1 MKEIQEKIIRL
12 RDELHQHNHRYYIED
27 APIISDFAFDQLLEE
42 LQELEIQY
50 PQFQDPNSPTQRVGG
65 DVTKSFDTVA
75 HRYPMYSLSNTY
87 SKEELLQWEERI
99 RKILGSEAV
108 ISYTCELKFDGAS
121 ISLTYENGELV
132 QALTRGDGIQGDA
145 ITTNIKTI
153 KTIPLKLN
161 GDYPPFFEIRGEII
175 LPWEGFHKMNQE
187 RAALGEPLYSN
198 PRNTA
203 SGSLKLQDSRLVAA
217 RPLTCFLYGLAGEQ
231 LPIDAQ
237 YQALQKAREWGFKVP
252 DSARLVHSI
261 DAVFDF
267 ITEWDV
273 KRKDLPY
280 EIDGIVIKVNSLS
293 QQEILG
299 FTAKA
304 PRWAMAY
311 KYKAEQATTV
321 LEGVHY
327 QVGRTGAVTPVAQ
340 LKPVLISGTI
350 VKRASLHNAD
360 QIEKLALRIGDTVF
374 VEKGG
379 EIIPK
384 ITAVKID
391 ERGAQ
396 ENAVHFITHC
406 PECGSSLE
414 REEGEAQHYCKN
426 EAACPP
432 QQIGKIQHFISRK
445 AMDIEGLGGETVSL
459 LFHEGLLSNVADLYR
474 LQKEQI
480 LPLERMAEKSVTNL
494 LEGIEKSKEKPFS
507 KVLFGLGIRYV
518 GETVAKRLTKAFGS
532 LDELQSASVTTLT
545 AIEEIGERIAQ
556 SLVTYFSEPSNQ
568 HLLEALKSHG
578 LQMEE
583 VHEQRQF
590 HSAFKGKRFVVS
602 GVFEGYSREG
612 IKNEIE
618 NLGGIIVSSISS
630 KTDYLV
636 AGEGMGPSKEAKAK
650 KLNIPILSESDFIA
664 FKGNTG

>member
-121 ISLTYENGELV
+121 ISLTYKNGELV

-187 RAALGEPLYSN
+187 RAALGESLYSN

-203 SGSLKLQDSRLVAA
+203 SGSLKLQESRLVAA
-217 RPLTCFLYGLAGEQ
+217 GPLTCFLYGLAGEQ
-231 LPIDAQ
+231 LPIHAQ

-293 QQEILG
+293 QQDILG

-396 ENAVHFITHC
+396 DNAVHFIAHC

-532 LDELQSASVTTLT
+532 LDALQSASVTSLT

-590 HSAFKGKRFVVS
+590 HSAFEGKRFVVS
-602 GVFEGYSREG
+602 GVFEGYNREG